1 MSIYLDNNVVSAM
14 ARDDMPSESEA
25 LNRLLA
31 AYSEGRVAL
40 VTSEITL
47 REINGYQGLMR
58 PQLEQMFEMLKKVPA
73 VSWDD
78 LVGINVQ
85 SDKYTMINSPMI
97 HNDPLYQALLD
108 KGVKTIDAQH
118 VFVAAN
124 NTCPAFLTC
133 DGGIL
138 SRSTAIEKLCG
149 VVVQRPSAFVASQRW

>member
-1 MSIYLDNNVVSAM
+1 M

-31 AYSEGRVAL
+31 ASSEGRVAL

-78 LVGINVQ
+78 LGGVD
-85 SDKYTMINSPMI
+85 SRDS
-97 HNDPLYQALLD
+97 LL
-108 KGVKTIDAQH
+108 G
-118 VFVAAN
+118 AN
-124 NTCPAFLTC
+124 QIQGSFWGGSLGC
-133 DGGIL
+133 DGTVGFE
-138 SRSTAIEKLCG
+138 RRG
-149 VVVQRPSAFVASQRW
+149 VGGESAADHRPA